1 MGSDPEKAAGS
12 GSSEADYVDTLEK
25 VESGTERD
33 AVDVDEEF
41 TYVEQRKII
50 HRIDRRLVTVLGIGY
65 TISLIDRTNTS
76 MAVIAGY
83 VYFSP
88 VIAWPC

>member
-1 MGSDPEKAAGS
+1 MGSDPEKAGS
-12 GSSEADYVDTLEK
+12 GSEAEYVDNVAK
-25 VESGTERD
+25 VQSGTERE

-41 TYVEQRKII
+41 SYVEQRKIV

-76 MAVIAGY
+76 MAVIAGF
-83 VYFSP
+83 VHCLP
-88 VIAWPC
+88 VIACPY